1 MSVLPPKRDWVLL
14 DDSDAVPAD
23 LVALQQFEP
32 TTGWHSEIV
41 QPTRR
46 VNQSQLPL
54 DAAPQFARDASSR
67 AGVPFTKQ
75 IGCRVVGERLNHTRL
90 HTTRIACNSQAS
102 DRHALADYYADLL
115 HVVFSKWRVRN
126 SRLSQGRVS

>member
-1 MSVLPPKRDWVLL
+1 VIVFDADFVGISVLPPKRDPILVV
-14 DDSDAVPAD
+14 DSNAVPAG
-23 LVALQQFEP
+23 LFALQQFEP
-32 TTGWHSEIV
+32 ITGWDSEIV

-75 IGCRVVGERLNHTRL
+75 IG
-90 HTTRIACNSQAS
+90 
-102 DRHALADYYADLL
+102 
-115 HVVFSKWRVRN
+115 
-126 SRLSQGRVS
+126 